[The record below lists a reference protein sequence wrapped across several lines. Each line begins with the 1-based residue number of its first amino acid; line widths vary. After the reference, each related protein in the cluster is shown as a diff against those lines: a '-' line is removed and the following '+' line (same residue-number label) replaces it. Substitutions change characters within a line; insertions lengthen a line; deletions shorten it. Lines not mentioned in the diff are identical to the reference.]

1 MSVDNS
7 NNIIMTFLC
16 IASLIS
22 QFEDLGGREDDYPNN
37 KKRVEPDS
45 GFNGIEFTQGF
56 FHPLSKA
63 S

>member
-22 QFEDLGGREDDYPNN
+22 QFEDLGSREDDYPNL
-37 KKRVEPDS
+37 KWLEPDLGFS
-45 GFNGIEFTQGF
+45 GVEFTPGF
-56 FHPLSKA
+56 FHPHSKA